1 MADKKKP
8 KDQLTEML
16 TDPLKRSRQASDP
29 LVRLW
34 RQFMTREMV
43 TPSKWSA
50 LIADH
55 ITRLRAFKTMD
66 VQDVGTERG
75 NLKKAFVE
83 KTTMSFG
90 AFRRGLKFLGF
101 VKFTIIVIAERPNGE
116 KVEEQVTIDLV
127 PKQMFGSGKPPVTP
141 TTPPDNPGDKPP
153 EK

>member
-1 MADKKKP
+1 MAEKKKP

-16 TDPLKRSRQASDP
+16 TDPLKRSRQANDP

-34 RQFMTREMV
+34 RQFMTRELI

-55 ITRLRAFKTMD
+55 INRLRAFKEMD
-66 VQDVGTERG
+66 VQSIGTERG
-75 NLKKAFVE
+75 NLKKAFIE
-83 KTTMSFG
+83 KSTMSFS
-90 AFRRGLKFLGF
+90 ALRRGLRFLGF
-101 VKFTIIVIAERPNGE
+101 VKVTIIVIAERPSGE

-127 PKQMFGSGKPPVTP
+127 PKRMFGSGTTP
-141 TTPPDNPGDKPP
+141 TPTAPPGTPGEKPP